1 MRVRGSRDSIPKV
14 ASAATFNVASGLT
27 IDEGTLVK
35 TSDGLSNVTGLYI
48 NFTKGGLGLPNN
60 TGALILSHSIT
71 GQKNISVNSFGM
83 VEKN

>member
-1 MRVRGSRDSIPKV
+1 MIKLLNS
-14 ASAATFNVASGLT
+14 NNN
-27 IDEGTLVK
+27 ID
-35 TSDGLSNVTGLYI
+35 I

-60 TGALILSHSIT
+60 TGSLILSHSIT